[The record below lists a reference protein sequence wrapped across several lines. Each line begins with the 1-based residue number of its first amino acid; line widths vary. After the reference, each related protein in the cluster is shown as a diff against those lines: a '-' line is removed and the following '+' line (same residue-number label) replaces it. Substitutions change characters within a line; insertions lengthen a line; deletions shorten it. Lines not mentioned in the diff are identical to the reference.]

1 MKNWSARVRA
11 LAGLSISSLAAWAP
25 DAWSQ
30 TQSLAF
36 TGGILVN
43 PEVSF
48 RRLGGSPGPG
58 LAGPAGGGAVNRTYI
73 DGYNRIDATGNADG
87 TTANWGYQNADQLRG
102 GSIVMTAVT
111 GSGTGRI
118 DDAGDDIVPSANLEY
133 RGSLGPVGK
142 SDWGIVLGIGYQP
155 IDADA
160 RGTFRTGTSFILDQY
175 SLLGADPDSLPP
187 APYSGTAESEGP
199 RIGSV
204 PTRSFLTVEDNRL
217 VNGRWEVDAMLLPIT
232 AGVYFETQ
240 IAGRLNGV
248 ASAGVLAVVVNS
260 ELSYSE
266 TSMID
271 GMPTTTASGSSDEND
286 VIFGGF
292 VQLGLDWAL
301 WERASLVASARWQP
315 TESFSQ
321 RAAGREVEMDFT
333 TAFAVHAGL
342 SFRF

>member
-1 MKNWSARVRA
+1 
-11 LAGLSISSLAAWAP
+11 
-25 DAWSQ
+25 
-30 TQSLAF
+30 
-36 TGGILVN
+36 
-43 PEVSF
+43 
-48 RRLGGSPGPG
+48 
-58 LAGPAGGGAVNRTYI
+58 
-73 DGYNRIDATGNADG
+73 
-87 TTANWGYQNADQLRG
+87 
-102 GSIVMTAVT
+102 
-111 GSGTGRI
+111 
-118 DDAGDDIVPSANLEY
+118 
-133 RGSLGPVGK
+133 GK
-142 SDWGIVLGIGYQP
+142 SDWGIIVGIGYLP
-155 IDADA
+155 IDEDA
-160 RGTFRTGTSFILDQY
+160 RSKFRTGTSFILDLY

-321 RAAGREVEMDFT
+321 RAAGREVEM
-333 TAFAVHAGL
+333 
-342 SFRF
+342 